1 MIFGHGCKATNNV
14 RIYCNYMLFEM
25 FTFLYLTLGKEE
37 EENKVV
43 KR

>member
-1 MIFGHGCKATNNV
+1 
-14 RIYCNYMLFEM
+14 MLFEM